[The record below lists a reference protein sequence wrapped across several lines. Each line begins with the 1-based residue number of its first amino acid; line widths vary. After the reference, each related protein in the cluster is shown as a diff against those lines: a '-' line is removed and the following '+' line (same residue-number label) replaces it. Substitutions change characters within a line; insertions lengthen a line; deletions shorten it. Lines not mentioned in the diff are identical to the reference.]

1 MLVTV
6 LSESYRTATGTGNPG
21 VSHPLPSGTARQG
34 GWRHH
39 KRPGALG
46 RAVEACLA
54 LAFVTLTLLS
64 LGG

>member
-21 VSHPLPSGTARQG
+21 VSHPLPSGTARKG

-46 RAVEACLA
+46 RAVEASLA
-54 LAFVTLTLLS
+54 LAVATLTILS
-64 LGG
+64 LAG